1 MKWGFFILGIMI
13 FDYSIIGMIFYSY
26 LSFDACIVIYIK
38 HSQCW
43 RLDLIKKFH
52 VTDFRG
58 IKTCMSSCF
67 GRFKRQ
73 IGRRFARNSKIIVDS
88 KGGRKRW
95 TGTEIFEPK
104 THFWYERKIEN
115 LFDPFATVFGS
126 RIGICCQDQFSN
138 FLLPICRP

>member
-13 FDYSIIGMIFYSY
+13 FDYSIIDMIFYSY

-43 RLDLIKKFH
+43 SLDLIKKFH

-67 GRFKRQ
+67 GRFERQ
-73 IGRRFARNSKIIVDS
+73 IGRGFVRNSKIIADS
-88 KGGRKRW
+88 KGSRKWR
-95 TGTEIFEPK
+95 TGTEIIEPK
-104 THFWYERKIEN
+104 THFRYERKIEN
-115 LFDPFATVFGS
+115 LFDAFATVFGS
-126 RIGICCQDQFSN
+126 RIGFCCQDQFSH
-138 FLLPICRP
+138 FLLPICCP